1 MNLLKL
7 LSGQSPTVETSLEN
21 NIIAYFYNKIVLTPD
36 YIHVFRIE
44 DISFAVYKQMIT
56 GGFTVSGDTATTFE
70 YDADTQEFKQQ
81 TDSDGLY
88 EYIIDGTTKSTVTIG
103 DTVLEIP
110 CILYADLSSAGYIN
124 TTETETLNTVTEYI
138 ASNKIQRY
146 SAVTLELAQQFRT
159 LLASWILTAYDG
171 QTMPTGLKEAMTFY
185 AADKS
190 DDTYRTLQDVMQYS
204 GKRVETSKGCG
215 CTDSTSSVTVSTGC
229 DFDNAYIE
237 GMHNIMVTYFR
248 SATFWRALPK
258 SLIQNVLIYID
269 AIIKYDLPI
278 FYDIDEW
285 GDCTV
290 CDVQY
295 NKMKGITDLK
305 NIQAT
310 FNLIFTDDTS
320 RARYMNDNLY
330 LFAETYYEL
339 MEW

>member
-1 MNLLKL
+1 M
-7 LSGQSPTVETSLEN
+7 V
-21 NIIAYFYNKIVLTPD
+21 
-36 YIHVFRIE
+36 
-44 DISFAVYKQMIT
+44 T
-56 GGFTVSGDTATTFE
+56 GGFTVSGETSTVFE
-70 YDADTQEFKQQ
+70 YNEGTQEFTKQ
-81 TDSDGLY
+81 TDSEGLY
-88 EYIIDGTTKSTVTIG
+88 EYVTTSTTVSTVTIG
-103 DTVLEIP
+103 DIVLEIP
-110 CILYADLSSAGYIN
+110 CILYTDLESAGYIN
-124 TTETETLNTVTEYI
+124 TTETESLNAVTDYI

-146 SAVTLELAQQFRT
+146 SEVTLELAQQFRT
-159 LLASWILTAYDG
+159 LLATWVLDAYEG
-171 QTMPTGLKEAMTFY
+171 QTMPTGLKETMTFY
-185 AADKS
+185 AAGKS
-190 DDTYRTLQDVMQYS
+190 DDTYKTLQGVMQYS

-229 DFDNAYIE
+229 DFDTAYVE

-248 SATFWRALPK
+248 SASFWRALPK
-258 SLIQNVLIYID
+258 SSIQNILIYID

-310 FNLIFTDDTS
+310 FNLIYTDDTS
-320 RARYMNDNLY
+320 RARYLNDSLY